1 MSKEAIR
8 YLENAKEILRSAKIE
23 GKFYGDKKPVREAFG
38 TAYLSI
44 LEAIN
49 EALLKKGFIKKEL
62 PKSVDEYRKVL
73 RKYFT
78 VHNGKLMKD
87 FENLYESLHIAG
99 YYRGDI
105 FNVDAVKDYL
115 KVTKEFIEKIK

>member
-8 YLENAKEILRSAKIE
+8 YLENAKELLRNAKIE

-78 VHNGKLMKD
+78 VHNGKLMKE

-115 KVTKEFIEKIK
+115 KATKEFIEKIK

>member
-1 MSKEAIR
+1 MSREAVR

-49 EALLKKGFIKKEL
+49 ETLLKKGFIKKEL
-62 PKSVDEYRKVL
+62 PKSV
-73 RKYFT
+73 
-78 VHNGKLMKD
+78 
-87 FENLYESLHIAG
+87 
-99 YYRGDI
+99 
-105 FNVDAVKDYL
+105 
-115 KVTKEFIEKIK
+115 